1 MTQYKNGSA
10 KTNEARRFFL
20 HSPADATQSY
30 VTWAEALAGQPG
42 INFGCVL
49 DSFIIPLHPGDLM
62 AVVAR
67 PGHGKSS
74 FMAYMAKREA
84 EAIIRRG
91 QMGKQAV
98 VYVSWEQPVE
108 EIEAF
113 FQSGDSYT
121 SSDMAWG
128 RVPMDTI
135 KRKAI
140 KRVNLPIWTIG
151 HSLRHANVKKPR
163 MTVDVVYQAIEA
175 MYDEFGISPTLV
187 CLDYLQI
194 VKTDSGGDR
203 LTQVTDATFAAKE
216 LAMRVGVPIIAGV
229 QARRSVDD
237 QRDPLPGMADA
248 QWSSSIEQTADKQIS
263 LWRPSKTHLHED
275 HPSIDIGGVMY
286 ANDEELFVIKLLKQR
301 FERGFGVWPVRFR
314 PHTLELFDYTKREI
328 EL

>member
-1 MTQYKNGSA
+1 MTQYKNGTA
-10 KTNEARRFFL
+10 NEARRFFL

-30 VTWAEALAGQPG
+30 VTWAEGLANVPG
-42 INFGCVL
+42 IKFGCVL
-49 DSFIIPLHPGDLM
+49 DKFVIPLHPGDLM

-84 EAIIRRG
+84 DAIVKRG
-91 QMGKQAV
+91 KVGKEAV

-113 FQSGDSYT
+113 FQSGDDYS

-128 RVPMDTI
+128 RVPLDTI
-135 KRKAI
+135 KRRSI

-151 HSLRHANVKKPR
+151 HSLRHANIKKPH
-163 MTVDVVYQAIEA
+163 MTVDMVYEAIEA
-175 MYDEFGISPTLV
+175 MSAEYGIRPTLV

-194 VKTDSGGDR
+194 VKTNNGGDR

-248 QWSSSIEQTADKQIS
+248 QWSSAIEQTADKQIS
-263 LWRPSKTHLHED
+263 LWRPSKTHLAED
-275 HPSIDIGGVMY
+275 HPQIEIGGINY
-286 ANDEELFVIKLLKQR
+286 TNNEELFAIKLLKQR
-301 FERGFGVWPVRFR
+301 FERGFGVWAVRFR
-314 PHTLELFDYTKREI
+314 PHTLELFDYDRQRI
-328 EL
+328 DL